1 MTGGTN
7 KIVPPVFYLYGIK
20 NNSYYYSD
28 SASNISNLKFFPS
41 HTP

>member
-7 KIVPPVFYLYGIK
+7 KIVPPVYLFIIK
-20 NNSYYYSD
+20 TAISYSD
-28 SASNISNLKFFPS
+28 SASNISNLKLFPS